1 MSIMQFLEIFEFMFY
16 RGTDGR
22 VYASVPLYFSRYSG
36 GLRCEYTPLATYTRA
51 DTKENRILAPAC

>member
-22 VYASVPLYFSRYSG
+22 VYASVPFPIFF
-36 GLRCEYTPLATYTRA
+36 EV
-51 DTKENRILAPAC
+51 